1 MGNVINSVFSGF
13 IDAIGKLFG
22 SPLDFLAG
30 KSCSSVCGPTWD
42 FICYIENFCIAN
54 LLKLTMVLVLSYI
67 VLLFFY
73 LLYKV
78 GICQCIGHSLRR
90 MVWGWIACWF
100 SFWEF
105 CCTFLCYKLRKIKRI
120 NRRRRRRRV
129 KEYQFDTTSEE
140 DDDESFSYH
149 ISRPMEVSSTSSSG
163 RWRDYR
169 GVHLRKSLRPRS
181 HRIKVGINR
190 DALYKR
196 NLTRHGHHV
205 NMVPDIRVT
214 HTSKFAQKG
223 ANYRGRLHR
232 NRRSF

>member
-1 MGNVINSVFSGF
+1 MGDVISSVFSGF
-13 IDAIGKLFG
+13 IDAINKLFG

-42 FICYIENFCIAN
+42 FICYIENFCVAN
-54 LLKLTMVLVLSYI
+54 LLKLVMALAMSYV

-78 GICQCIGHSLRR
+78 GICQCIGHSLCR
-90 MVWGWIACWF
+90 MVWGCISCWF

-105 CCTFLCYKLRKIKRI
+105 YCTFLCYKLRRVKRI
-120 NRRRRRRRV
+120 NRRRKRV
-129 KEYQFDTTSEE
+129 REYQFDTSEE
-140 DDDESFSYH
+140 YDNDESFSYH
-149 ISRPMEVSSTSSSG
+149 ISRPIEASSTSLSG

-181 HRIKVGINR
+181 HRVKVGISR

-196 NLTRHGHHV
+196 NHSKHGHHGHTV
-205 NMVPDIRVT
+205 HDLRVT

-223 ANYRGRLHR
+223 ANYRGRVHR
-232 NRRSF
+232 SRRSL